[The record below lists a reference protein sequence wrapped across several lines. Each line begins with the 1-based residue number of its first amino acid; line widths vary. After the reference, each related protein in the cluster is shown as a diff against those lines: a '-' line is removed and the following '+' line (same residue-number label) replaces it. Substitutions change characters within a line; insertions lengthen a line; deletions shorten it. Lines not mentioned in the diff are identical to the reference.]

1 MDNQDGVVILPDSGE
16 RKEFESGA
24 VRDIQAGKG
33 RCDLLPLDVVGAIV
47 KAPELAL
54 IEEFKDTKD
63 VNNLYLAIKQFAA
76 TTKVDVYTLMLEVSK
91 HFESGAVKY
100 GENNWKKGMGL
111 RYYLSS
117 AVRHFLKFKR
127 ADTDEPH
134 DRAFVWNLLCAAW
147 TYIHMPELDDV
158 NIDMAP
164 ETLPA
169 TDVHDFMAKII
180 SFDTPPNVL
189 EGITFNEL
197 KDLYDESF
205 KKETW
210 QPPSSLP
217 PNQD

>member
-16 RKEFESGA
+16 RTEFESGA

-33 RCDLLPLDVVGAIV
+33 RCDLLPLDVVGSII
-47 KAPELAL
+47 KAPELTL

-63 VNNLYLAIKQFAA
+63 VNNLYLAIRQFAA
-76 TTKVDVYTLMLEVSK
+76 TTKVDIYTLMLEVSK

-147 TYIHMPELDDV
+147 TYIHKPELDDV
-158 NIDMAP
+158 N
-164 ETLPA
+164 
-169 TDVHDFMAKII
+169 TD
-180 SFDTPPNVL
+180 
-189 EGITFNEL
+189 
-197 KDLYDESF
+197 
-205 KKETW
+205 
-210 QPPSSLP
+210 LP
-217 PNQD
+217 PEIRKTPNEIRAEHGLPPIKDVPYFLTKDFNVAPTYVEDNWICSRSN